1 MAASI
6 ETLTSL
12 LSGKQGGL
20 LRRLIQEQGPRH
32 WRGYAAA
39 FGCMALIAATTS
51 LSAWLMKDV
60 INKVFMERAQG
71 AVWWLSGAVLAIY
84 VVKGLSTYGQQV
96 ILSRIANAIVA
107 DVQRRIFR
115 HVLEMDV
122 PYVSNRHSSEFI
134 ARQSFVAASCG
145 QVLNTLITTVGRD
158 LLSVVGLLGVMVAQ
172 DPIMSLIGLAVM
184 PFSVV
189 GVQKLGRRAK
199 KIMMTGYDKAL
210 EVVEATQETVQG
222 FRLVKAF
229 ALEDHMRAR
238 AESSIRQVEETSNK
252 LARVG
257 ARSTP
262 LMESLGGVAI
272 AGVILYGGWRVGADG
287 STPGTFFSFITALL
301 LLYEPAKRLARVHVD
316 LTGAMVGVGIFYDF
330 LDEPARERDLPGVPD
345 LRVTTGRIEY
355 GGVRFHYRPDE
366 EVLRGLD
373 LVAEAGKTTALVGAS
388 GGGKSTILAL
398 LLRFWEPSAGTITID
413 GQSIDRVT
421 RRSLRSSIAFVSQDV
436 VLFKGTIFD
445 NIALGRPGAS
455 EAEVIEA
462 AKAAYAHDFISGFQ
476 DGYRSAVGENG
487 MQLSGGQ
494 RQRLAIA
501 RAILKDAPI
510 LLLDEATA
518 ALDTESE
525 RAIQDAL
532 ERLSHGRTTLVIA
545 HRLQT
550 IQRADKICVIERGVV
565 AEAGRHE
572 DLLELGGRYRRL
584 HDIHFRAETT

>member
-1 MAASI
+1 MAALYD
-6 ETLTSL
+6 TLTSL

-39 FGCMALIAATTS
+39 FGCMAAIAATTS
-51 LSAWLMKDV
+51 LSAWLMRDV
-60 INKVFMERAQG
+60 INKVFMDRTPG
-71 AVWWLSGAVLAIY
+71 AVWWLSAAVLGIY

-96 ILSRIANAIVA
+96 LLSRIANAIVA

-122 PYVSNRHSSEFI
+122 PYVSARHSSEFI
-134 ARQSFVAASCG
+134 ARQSFVASSCG

-158 LLSVVGLLGVMVAQ
+158 LLSVIGLLGVMVAQ
-172 DPIMSLIGLAVM
+172 DPVMSLIGLAVM

-199 KIMMTGYDKAL
+199 KIMMTGYDRAL

-229 ALEDHMRAR
+229 ALEDHMRKR

-262 LMESLGGVAI
+262 LMESLGGFAI
-272 AGVILYGGWRVGADG
+272 AGVILYGGWRVGVDG

-330 LDEPARERDLPGVPD
+330 LDEPAREREPPETPD
-345 LRVTTGRIEY
+345 LRVGAGRIAY
-355 GGVRFHYRPDE
+355 SGVRFHYRPEE

-373 LVAEAGKTTALVGAS
+373 LVAEAGRTTALVGAS

-398 LLRFWEPSAGTITID
+398 LLRFWEPTEGTITVD
-413 GQSIDRVT
+413 DQSIDRVT

-436 VLFKGTIFD
+436 VLFKGTIYD
-445 NIALGRPGAS
+445 NIALGRPGAT

-462 AKAAYAHDFISGFQ
+462 AKAAYAHDFICGFQ
-476 DGYRSAVGENG
+476 DGYRSTVGENG

-494 RQRLAIA
+494 RQRIAIA

-550 IQRADKICVIERGVV
+550 IQRADKICVIEHGVV

-572 DLLELGGRYRRL
+572 ELLALGGRYRRL
-584 HDIHFRAETT
+584 HDVHFRTETT